1 VYGTLMRGRSNH
13 RFLSKARFLGPALV
27 HEAGLFAVTPHYP
40 GVVREPGKTVRGEV
54 YEVDGPTLAALDRLE
69 GAGELYRRELFP
81 AVLEE
86 TGETVSAW
94 VYLWLGPVPPGSE
107 VPLERQPWR
116 PVHACGRRPSLV
128 PTARWPRPNTPAWRL
143 LHHQPR
149 TTASRRPVPETAAP
163 GARPAGTLRV
173 LHLLAQQPG
182 KTGSG
187 IYLEALVRHGARAGI
202 AQRVVVGI
210 PAGAPLPV
218 LSPLAE
224 GQVHAVRFGAPPADF
239 PVPGMSDV
247 MPYESTRFSEF
258 TPAVL
263 DGYLQAFHDT
273 LTEAVKDFEPHIIH
287 SHHLWLVTALARV
300 MFPETPL
307 VCTCHG
313 TDLRQLELVPALAP
327 FVVPACSGVDRVLAL
342 HSGHVEKIAG
352 RYGLPPGRVVPVG
365 AGYRDDIFRP
375 AAACLV
381 PRRREVL
388 NIVYAGKLSRA
399 KGLPWLIEAVNRL
412 DPPGGLTVRLL
423 VAGSGGGE
431 EAAAIQQQAAVAGD
445 RVTLLGALPQEE
457 LAEVFRSADLF
468 VLPSFYEGLPLVVLE
483 SVACGCRVVVTDLP
497 GMDTWLPPALDRSGL
512 VERVPRP
519 RLRGPD
525 EPEPEDLSRF
535 TADLAVAITRQL
547 ERCLRGEP
555 LPSGQIAGLL
565 AAMTWEGV
573 CRRVQ
578 EVYRQTLA
586 EEAREAVGLSNSPP
600 GSAHFSWPGTGR
612 RPPPE

>member
-1 VYGTLMRGRSNH
+1 MSAPVFLYGTLMRGRSNH
-13 RFLSKARFLGPALV
+13 RFLRKARFLGSALV
-27 HEAGLFAVTPHYP
+27 CEAGLFAVTPHYP
-40 GVVREPGKTVRGEV
+40 GVVRAPGKTVRGEV

-69 GAGELYRRELFP
+69 DAGKLYQRELFP

-86 TGETVSAW
+86 TGETVPAW

-107 VPLERQPWR
+107 VPPERQPWR
-116 PVHACGRRPSLV
+116 PVRTLRARDRRPSLV
-128 PTARWPRPNTPAWRL
+128 PTARWPRPNTPAWL
-143 LHHQPR
+143 LLRHQPR
-149 TTASRRPVPETAAP
+149 TTVPRRPVPETAA
-163 GARPAGTLRV
+163 ADAQPAGPQPADAQPAGALRV

-187 IYLEALVRHGARAGI
+187 IYLEALVRHGARVGI

-210 PAGAPLPV
+210 PAGAPVPA
-218 LSPLAE
+218 LSPLEE
-224 GQVHAVRFGAPPADF
+224 GQVHAVRFGTPPADF

-273 LTEAVKDFEPHIIH
+273 LTEAVKDFHPHLIH

-352 RYGLPPGRVVPVG
+352 QYGLPPGRIVPVG
-365 AGYRDDIFRP
+365 AGYRDDLFRP
-375 AAACLV
+375 AVSCPL
-381 PRRREVL
+381 PRRRETF

-412 DPPGGLTVRLL
+412 DPPRGVKLRLL

-431 EAAAIQQQAAVAGD
+431 EAATIQQQAAAAGD

-483 SVACGCRVVVTDLP
+483 SIACGCRVVVTDLP
-497 GMDTWLPPALDRSGL
+497 GMDTWLPAALDRSGL

-525 EPEPEDLSRF
+525 EPEPADLPGF
-535 TADLAVAITRQL
+535 TADLAAAITRQL
-547 ERCLRGEP
+547 QRCFRGEP
-555 LPSGQIAGLL
+555 LPSGRICGLL

-573 CRRVQ
+573 FRRVQ

-586 EEAREAVGLSNSPP
+586 EGAG
-600 GSAHFSWPGTGR
+600 
-612 RPPPE
+612 

>member
-1 VYGTLMRGRSNH
+1 MRGRSNH
-13 RFLSKARFLGPALV
+13 RFLRKARFLGSALV
-27 HEAGLFAVTPHYP
+27 YEAGLFAVTPHYP

-54 YEVDGPTLAALDRLE
+54 YELDGPALAALDRLE
-69 GAGELYRRELFP
+69 DASKLYRRELFP

-86 TGETVSAW
+86 TGETVTAW
-94 VYLWLGPVPPGSE
+94 VYLWLGPVPPGSD
-107 VPLERQPWR
+107 VPQERQPWR
-116 PVHACGRRPSLV
+116 PVRTRGSRPGLV
-128 PTARWPRPNTPAWRL
+128 PTAHWPRPNTPAWRL
-143 LHHQPR
+143 LYHKPR
-149 TTASRRPVPETAAP
+149 TASRRPVRETAAA
-163 GARPAGTLRV
+163 GAQPAGALRV

-187 IYLEALVRHGARAGI
+187 IYLEALVRHGAGAGI

-210 PAGAPLPV
+210 PAGAPVPV

-224 GQVHAVRFGAPPADF
+224 GQVHAVRFGTPPADF

-263 DGYLQAFHDT
+263 DGYLQAFHGT
-273 LTEAVKDFEPHIIH
+273 LTQAVKDFHPHLIH

-300 MFPETPL
+300 MFPKTPL

-313 TDLRQLELVPALAP
+313 TDLRQLELVPVLAP
-327 FVVPACSGVDRVLAL
+327 FVVPACSEVDRVLAL

-375 AAACLV
+375 AVSCPV
-381 PRRREVL
+381 PRRREAF

-412 DPPGGLTVRLL
+412 DPPPGVKVRLL

-431 EAAAIQQQAAVAGD
+431 EAAAIQQQAAGGGD

-483 SVACGCRVVVTDLP
+483 SIACGCRVVVTDLP
-497 GMDTWLPPALDRSGL
+497 GMNTWLPPALDRSGL

-525 EPEPEDLSRF
+525 EPEPADLPRF
-535 TADLAVAITRQL
+535 TDDLAAAITRQL
-547 ERCLRGEP
+547 QRCLRGEP
-555 LPSGQIAGLL
+555 LPSGRICGLL
-565 AAMTWEGV
+565 ADMTWDGV
-573 CRRVQ
+573 FRRVQ

-586 EEAREAVGLSNSPP
+586 EDAGERA
-600 GSAHFSWPGTGR
+600 
-612 RPPPE
+612 